1 MDDDSDNTPQ
11 DINIKVNSHLNI
23 NYECIL
29 ISIINFQMVH
39 IHKNY
44 TSRKKYN
51 DIALLELTENV
62 KYDNAV
68 LPGI

>member
-1 MDDDSDNTPQ
+1 
-11 DINIKVNSHLNI
+11 
-23 NYECIL
+23 
-29 ISIINFQMVH
+29 MVH
-39 IHKNY
+39 LHKNY

-68 LPGI
+68 LPGMGKSGKFK

>member
-1 MDDDSDNTPQ
+1 
-11 DINIKVNSHLNI
+11 
-23 NYECIL
+23 
-29 ISIINFQMVH
+29 MVH
-39 IHKNY
+39 LHKNY

-68 LPGI
+68 LPGNMPILCRVIKINLLFQESPSIILGNQK